1 MNPLQPASD
10 FRKKWKL
17 EIELDLGTFWNHRQ
31 DDAALSLS
39 SLHRAA
45 LEACSLDCPM
55 FAFR

>member
-31 DDAALSLS
+31 DDAAP
-39 SLHRAA
+39 R
-45 LEACSLDCPM
+45 
-55 FAFR
+55 FRRYIGPR